1 MSLSSSGSKLF
12 LHVIIIITSSFIA
25 CKGKAD
31 PSSKPKAAPPT
42 IVDVIVASPQSI
54 TNHIEVNGTV
64 VANEYVE
71 LHPESGGRLIYLN
84 VPEGKMVKA
93 GTIIARINDA
103 DLRAQIQKTKVLL
116 D

>member
-12 LHVIIIITSSFIA
+12 LHVIIITSSFIA

-31 PSSKPKAAPPT
+31 PSSKLKPNPPT
-42 IVDVIVASPQSI
+42 IVDVIIAAPQSI

-71 LHPESGGRLIYLN
+71 LHPEASGRIIYLN
-84 VPEGKMVKA
+84 VPEGRMVKT
-93 GTIIARINDA
+93 GTIIARVNDA
-103 DLRAQIQKTKVLL
+103 DLKAQIQKTKVQ
-116 D
+116 